1 MAEVNI
7 VDHTKLTLYNDINR
21 IGESINNIEN
31 TISKENEDLKEKLKL
46 MEKELEDLET
56 KLQAA
61 NQEIEEYREMN
72 STLEKK
78 YENLVKDNYDQYD
91 ALNRL
96 KFRSVDII
104 DAMEEIVGK
113 LKLSYDESEIRNSFG
128 GKNFKFKSR
137 EESPSDCDADDLLV
151 CYSRD
156 FALIHISRFLLS
168 IKANNKAG
176 CKRILKLMAKH
187 YKTFVISD
195 ETV

>member
-1 MAEVNI
+1 MAEVSPYTNHI
-7 VDHTKLTLYNDINR
+7 DILYNNINR
-21 IGESINNIEN
+21 IGESVDKIED
-31 TISKENEDLKEKLKL
+31 TVLKENEELKEKLRL
-46 MEKELEDLET
+46 MKKELEDLEI
-56 KLQAA
+56 KLQAS
-61 NQEIEEYREMN
+61 NQEIKKYREMN

-78 YENLVKDNYDQYD
+78 YENLIKDNNDQHI
-91 ALNRL
+91 ALIRL
-96 KFRSVDII
+96 KTRSVDII

-137 EESPSDCDADDLLV
+137 EESPSDCDAEDLLV

-156 FALIHISRFLLS
+156 FALRHISRFLLS

-187 YKTFVISD
+187 YKTFIISD